1 MSDSWRARTGPLSIL
16 AGVLWLLWV
25 GLGTLAVRLDSDPS
39 VGLWDLLAV
48 QRSESH
54 ALWRVARGH
63 TVVGGGFL
71 SPARVDRLMVV
82 GSRTAREERERESY
96 RSSAARAWASSPS
109 RLASHAAS
117 STSSRVGPDSSKR
130 TQVRTRRKSMTESPP
145 RVRAVPDVGSTWLG
159 RFRSRRTPLRC
170 LPR

>member
-63 TVVGGGFL
+63 TVVGGGLFI
-71 SPARVDRLMVV
+71 SGTGRPPNGSWIPDGTGRAR
-82 GSRTAREERERESY
+82 T
-96 RSSAARAWASSPS
+96 
-109 RLASHAAS
+109 
-117 STSSRVGPDSSKR
+117 
-130 TQVRTRRKSMTESPP
+130 
-145 RVRAVPDVGSTWLG
+145 
-159 RFRSRRTPLRC
+159 
-170 LPR
+170 